1 MKFQIYLFIF
11 ATLFTV
17 AVADTLLRSQ
27 SLKEESA
34 KNVVGGTG
42 KQYTKE
48 QINHFREM
56 IEAHRK
62 KIKQN
67 KEKSGQNGVKGQWSP
82 TGVKAV
88 AKRDTLLKAL
98 PVKHREDKYK
108 AIVTFKDT
116 LLKSGQAADHPVKH
130 RDDRRKAIIVFKDT
144 LLKSGQA
151 ADEPVKHRE
160 DRKTV
165 YITFKDT
172 LLKSGEVQKK
182 VFKRDTLLKALPTG
196 DKRAPQQD
204 ALMDALRKRYNHQK
218 DIAKRDTLLKSL
230 NKDIIVD
237 GNQDKATLAAR
248 RREAII
254 NFLKNRRNQIPVSQ
268 RDTLLRS
275 FNWDWPGFPRKKR
288 DIAATVV
295 GAAVSSVVSN
305 LMKNVEESVVK
316 AENEAK
322 KLQADV
328 LDSDQG
334 AILGQGEFAP
344 ISSDVHDQKKPAA
357 PKANEAVPFP
367 FFPVKAF
374 DAPKS
379 NDLVPKPFAP
389 VQADVEVIVGNTSTS
404 TIAPAA
410 DKKGFFATLFNSFKL
425 LFGTVTNSVGGFFID
440 VGSRITN
447 FVEKRIK
454 V

>member
-17 AVADTLLRSQ
+17 AVADTLLRTQ
-27 SLKEESA
+27 
-34 KNVVGGTG
+34 

-67 KEKSGQNGVKGQWSP
+67 KEKSGQNGAKGQWSP
-82 TGVKAV
+82 NGIKAV

-108 AIVTFKDT
+108 TIVTFKDT
-116 LLKSGQAADHPVKH
+116 LLKSGQAADHPIKH
-130 RDDRRKAIIVFKDT
+130 RDDRRKVIVLLKDT

-151 ADEPVKHRE
+151 A
-160 DRKTV
+160 
-165 YITFKDT
+165 
-172 LLKSGEVQKK
+172 
-182 VFKRDTLLKALPTG
+182 ALPTG
-196 DKRAPQQD
+196 DKRAPQHD

-230 NKDIIVD
+230 NKDTIVD
-237 GNQDKATLAAR
+237 ATQDKATLAAR

-254 NFLKNRRNQIPVSQ
+254 NFLKNRRNQISVSQ
-268 RDTLLRS
+268 RDTLLS
-275 FNWDWPGFPRKKR
+275 
-288 DIAATVV
+288 IAATVV

-389 VQADVEVIVGNTSTS
+389 VHADVEVIVGNTSTS
-404 TIAPAA
+404 TTAPAA

>member
-17 AVADTLLRSQ
+17 AVADTLLRAQ
-27 SLKEESA
+27 
-34 KNVVGGTG
+34 

-67 KEKSGQNGVKGQWSP
+67 KEKSGQNEAKQWSP
-82 TGVKAV
+82 NGIKAV

-130 RDDRRKAIIVFKDT
+130 RNDRRKAIIVFKDT
-144 LLKSGQA
+144 LLKSGQD

-160 DRKTV
+160 DRKTM

-182 VFKRDTLLKALPTG
+182 VVKRDTLLKALPTG
-196 DKRAPQQD
+196 DKRAPQQN

-218 DIAKRDTLLKSL
+218 GIAKRDTLLKSL

-248 RREAII
+248 RREAIV
-254 NFLKNRRNQIPVSQ
+254 NFLKNRRNQISVSQ
-268 RDTLLRS
+268 RDTLLS
-275 FNWDWPGFPRKKR
+275 
-288 DIAATVV
+288 IAATVV

-357 PKANEAVPFP
+357 PK
-367 FFPVKAF
+367 
-374 DAPKS
+374 S

-389 VQADVEVIVGNTSTS
+389 VHADVEVIVGNTSTS
-404 TIAPAA
+404 TTAPAA